1 MPVAQ
6 RRHAIHRRH
15 TSVRMVSRGFTLVEL
30 MITVAVFAIVAA
42 IAAPAMQAMVAASR
56 LNGATSELVT
66 TLQLAR
72 SEAIR
77 RNASVLVCASADGT
91 TCSGSGDWS
100 RWIVTGPDNASGTI
114 DTIRD
119 RSANAELRLSGPGA
133 GITFNPSGL
142 IRAQQGL
149 TVCAPTTKV
158 TDNQRVITILIS
170 GVVSYAK
177 SGSAGVCS

>member
-6 RRHAIHRRH
+6 RCHAVHRRRNSAR
-15 TSVRMVSRGFTLVEL
+15 TVSRGFTLVEL

-66 TLQLAR
+66 ALQLAEA
-72 SEAIR
+72 EAIR
-77 RNASVLVCASADGT
+77 RNARVMVCASADGA

-100 RWIVTGPDNASGTI
+100 RWIVTDGGATP
-114 DTIRD
+114 IRD
-119 RSANAELRLSGPGA
+119 QSANAEMRLSGPGA
-133 GITFNPSGL
+133 GITFLPSGL

>member
-6 RRHAIHRRH
+6 RRDAVHQRSGHARM
-15 TSVRMVSRGFTLVEL
+15 TSGGFTLVEL

-42 IAAPAMQAMVAASR
+42 IAAPAMQALVAASR

-66 TLQLAR
+66 ALQLAR

-77 RNASVLVCASADGT
+77 RNARVMVCASADGT

-100 RWIVTGPDNASGTI
+100 RWIVTDGGAAP
-114 DTIRD
+114 IRD
-119 RSANAELRLSGPGA
+119 QLANTEMRLSGPGA
-133 GITFNPSGL
+133 GITFLPSGL

-158 TDNQRVITILIS
+158 TDNQRVIIILIS
-170 GVVSYAK
+170 GVVSYTR

>member
-6 RRHAIHRRH
+6 HRRAI
-15 TSVRMVSRGFTLVEL
+15 SCRPSRVRMTSHGFTLVEL

-66 TLQLAR
+66 ALQLAR

-77 RNASVLVCASADGT
+77 RNARVTVCASADGT
-91 TCSGSGDWS
+91 TCSGSGDWN
-100 RWIVTGPDNASGTI
+100 RWIVTGRDNTTGTI
-114 DTIRD
+114 DAIRD

-142 IRAQQGL
+142 VRAQQGL
-149 TVCAPTTKV
+149 TVCAPTTRV